1 MKIRVILITLVF
13 VSNFACAP
21 SSRFGSNTGKT
32 FTGTGGEITGVASYY
47 GPGFHGKKTA
57 SGEVFDMYKMTCA
70 HRTLPFG
77 TVLLVTNIENKK
89 SVKVRVNDRG
99 PFIKG
104 VIIDLSLG
112 AAKKI
117 GLSKGKVV
125 IKILSRGE

>member
-1 MKIRVILITLVF
+1 MKIRDFLLLLLIIMVLT
-13 VSNFACAP
+13 ACTP
-21 SSRFGSNTGKT
+21 SKRFSSTI
-32 FTGTGGEITGVASYY
+32 GENIVGYATYY
-47 GPGFHGKKTA
+47 GPGFDGKKTA

-77 TVLLVTNIENKK
+77 TILIVTNLSNNK

-99 PFIKG
+99 PFVKG

-117 GLSKGKVV
+117 DLEGKEKVK
-125 IKILSRGE
+125 IKILK